1 MHLKSNKVCIIA
13 RSTLALLLFK
23 GLATKHTTIK
33 WTILELTADRK
44 QPLHVRTLETHERG
58 TRVIVARTRTRE
70 ASVKT

>member
-1 MHLKSNKVCIIA
+1 MHLKSNNVCIIA

-33 WTILELTADRK
+33 WTILADRK

-58 TRVIVARTRTRE
+58 TRVIVVRTRTRE
-70 ASVKT
+70 ASVET